1 MVGFKGVLHRAWGNN
16 SLRLETGTSRAR
28 REMHC
33 LMRLF
38 IWVAGGT
45 KHRCASFLAPMIN
58 HSPMRCKTLILFLPH
73 TVALEKI
80 FAPVFAPCTQTTD
93 AELLRLLAGMRRRFF
108 LPAWSD
114 EKAALIWQPESQSG
128 LRYTH
133 TFVRITE
140 RHTRNTWHFS
150 MTFQPITKVNV
161 LKGWTFFPFHS
172 FREMKVK

>member
-1 MVGFKGVLHRAWGNN
+1 MLHGAWGNN

-45 KHRCASFLAPMIN
+45 KHRCACFLAPMIN
-58 HSPMRCKTLILFLPH
+58 HSLMRCKTLILFLPH

-93 AELLRLLAGMRRRFF
+93 AELLLGELEWEGVSFSQLDQMRKLL
-108 LPAWSD
+108 LSD
-114 EKAALIWQPESQSG
+114 NLNHSPG